1 MTCAAKIN
9 CCREPAALPD
19 VMLRVTVVDEHNDK
33 TYNLNFPGSHTV
45 LEVKRDVATVT
56 GIAVFRQSWAGWPP
70 GVNDDISL
78 VRLGLQDEA
87 ILRVNRVIKVRGNLE
102 TIRSV

>member
-1 MTCAAKIN
+1 
-9 CCREPAALPD
+9 
-19 VMLRVTVVDEHNDK
+19 MLRVTVVDEHHDK

-56 GIAVFRQSWAGWPP
+56 DIAVFRQSWAGWPP
-70 GVNDDISL
+70 GVNDDITL

-87 ILRVNRVIKVRGNLE
+87 VLRVNRVIKVRGKLE
-102 TIRSV
+102 TTRYFSVSGNSKTT